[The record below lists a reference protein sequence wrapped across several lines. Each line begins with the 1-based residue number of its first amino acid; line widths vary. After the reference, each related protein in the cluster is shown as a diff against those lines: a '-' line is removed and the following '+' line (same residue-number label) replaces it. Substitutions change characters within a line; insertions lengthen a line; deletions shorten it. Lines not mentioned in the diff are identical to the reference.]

1 MIDLAI
7 VVLILLGIVA
17 VIDWKVKAIPSA
29 FLTGLI
35 FMTAMIHFY
44 NFEMGVISLAFGS
57 LAFIYGWLL
66 YEADFIGGL
75 ADVKVLTVIGLMI
88 TSVPMFFVFVLA
100 TLLFGMTYKLT
111 FRYLL
116 KKHKYEEVPFIPPL
130 YAVYVALW
138 IIGGVA

>member
-1 MIDLAI
+1 MDLAI
-7 VVLILLGIVA
+7 VVLILLGIIT
-17 VIDWKVKAIPSA
+17 VIDWKFKAIPSA

-44 NFEMGVISLAFGS
+44 QFELGLISLAFGS

-88 TSVPMFFVFVLA
+88 HSVPMFFVFVLA

-116 KKHKYEEVPFIPPL
+116 KKNKYEEVPFIPPL
-130 YAVYVALW
+130 YACYIALW